1 MTSTRLNP
9 LDAAWLF
16 TESRA
21 TPNHVGGLLQF
32 KLPADAPLDFMHKLM
47 TEFRGYRKFT
57 APWNRKLKYA
67 FNLNPMAEWVMDRN
81 IDLEYHVRHAA
92 LPWPGGERELGEL
105 VGRLQS
111 TPLDLSRPPWECTI
125 IEGLEG
131 NRFAL
136 FIKMHHS
143 LIDGVSGVKLLQGAM
158 ATSAKESLELPPFW
172 AAGKESVRKAK
183 RESQPLTPE
192 TLMPTVAHAING
204 AMQEISM
211 QAKTLPQ
218 LVSAFSKMVRSAVQ
232 PGDGMMVPFDA
243 PMSLLNGRVR
253 EKRRFA
259 TQRFPMARLRNV
271 AAAAECTLN
280 DVVLAICGGALR
292 RFLQERNGLPDKP
305 LTVGIPVSV
314 RPKDDE
320 GTGNAISF
328 IISTLGTNI
337 ADPKERLDA
346 IRKSVKFAKE
356 HVQSLPRQAMLQYTV
371 MLMAPTILT
380 LLTGI
385 GGRTRPMFNITISN
399 VPGPDTPLY
408 FRGAELLA
416 TYPASI
422 VTHGQALNITCQSY
436 AGYMNFGYTGCHSSM
451 PSMQRLAVYTGEAL
465 QELEI
470 ALGLDAPQAAPSAR
484 PNKAAPREAV
494 KTTQASAPVAKS
506 AAKPAAKRAIPTQK
520 LATTVSAKPAAAK
533 KRTKPAKA

>member
-1 MTSTRLNP
+1 MKTIRLNP
-9 LDAAWLF
+9 LDAAWIV

-32 KLPADAPLDFMHKLM
+32 KLPDNASQDFMREM
-47 TEFRGYRKFT
+47 MAEFRGHRQF
-57 APWNRKLKYA
+57 APPWNLRLQPS
-67 FNLNPMAEWVMDRN
+67 FNKSPLRSWVQDDN

-143 LIDGVSGVKLLQGAM
+143 LIDGISGVKLLQRSM
-158 ATSAKESLELPPFW
+158 SADREHSVDLPPFW
-172 AAGKESVRKAK
+172 ASGKKNHDAQPKAH
-183 RESQPLTPE
+183 EAM
-192 TLMPTVAHAING
+192 MPTVTHAIAG
-204 AMQEISM
+204 AMHELRM
-211 QAKTLPQ
+211 QAISIPQ
-218 LVSAFSKMVRSAVQ
+218 LALAFGKMVRNAVSPQ
-232 PGDGMMVPFDA
+232 HSMALPFEA
-243 PMSLLNGRVR
+243 PRSVLNGRVR

-259 TQRFPMARLRNV
+259 TQQFSLQRMKDLAH
-271 AAAAECTLN
+271 AADCTLN
-280 DVVLAICGGALR
+280 DIVLAICGGALR
-292 RFLQERNGLPDKP
+292 RFLAERNSLPDKS
-305 LTVGIPVSV
+305 LTAGIPVSV

-320 GTGNAISF
+320 GSGNAITF
-328 IISTLGTNI
+328 IVSTLGT
-337 ADPKERLDA
+337 DQGDVRSRLDA
-346 IRKSVKFAKE
+346 IRDSVHRAKE
-356 HVQSLPRQAMLQYTV
+356 HVQSLPRQAMMQYTV
-371 MLMAPTILT
+371 LLMAPTILT

-408 FRGAELLA
+408 FRGAEMVA

-436 AGYMNFGYTGCHSSM
+436 AGYMNFGFTGCHSSM
-451 PSMQRLAVYTGEAL
+451 PSMQRLAVYTADAL
-465 QELEI
+465 AELE
-470 ALGLDAPQAAPSAR
+470 AAFLPAAS
-484 PNKAAPREAV
+484 PKAER
-494 KTTQASAPVAKS
+494 
-506 AAKPAAKRAIPTQK
+506 AKPAKAPKAPPARKSAVKAATRTKAKAAVKAPAAPARATPR
-520 LATTVSAKPAAAK
+520 SAKPAKTPAAAEAL
-533 KRTKPAKA
+533 RA